1 LLLLDWY
8 NYTIFCGGSHL
19 SNNAGVMKSYHEY
32 DMIYSIIMMVP
43 RGKVATYGQ
52 IAEMAGLPGHA
63 RQVGYALRV
72 LPDDS
77 GVPWHRIVNSA
88 GEISRRFDPV
98 WEREQR
104 LLLEG
109 EGIEFN
115 RNNRLSLAKYQ
126 WKP

>member
-1 LLLLDWY
+1 MQ
-8 NYTIFCGGSHL
+8 SH
-19 SNNAGVMKSYHEY
+19 HEY
-32 DMIYSIIMMVP
+32 DLIYSVIMMVP

-52 IAEMAGLPGHA
+52 IAELAGLPGHA

-77 GVPWHRIVNSA
+77 GVPWHRIVNAA
-88 GEISRRFDPV
+88 GEISRRFDPPG
-98 WEREQR
+98 EEEQR
-104 LLLEG
+104 LLLEE

-115 RNNRLSLAKYQ
+115 RNNRLSLAKYR